1 MSNIKPMLR
10 NAKFV
15 KKQTVELIIQSVR
28 RSIRYNITCNSFMQ
42 FKLSLHAVLAAFLF
56 FIFRGGSQVFNKRA
70 GTFRMNENIKENGH
84 ISMPPA
90 GTNTAPASTSTNR

>member
-28 RSIRYNITCNSFMQ
+28 RSIRWD
-42 FKLSLHAVLAAFLF
+42 
-56 FIFRGGSQVFNKRA
+56 
-70 GTFRMNENIKENGH
+70 
-84 ISMPPA
+84 
-90 GTNTAPASTSTNR
+90 

>member
-28 RSIRYNITCNSFMQ
+28 RSIRYKSITAIFLNYPTHTDRSDI
-42 FKLSLHAVLAAFLF
+42 KKSAVSSPDPKHSVSKNVQLEKVLKF
-56 FIFRGGSQVFNKRA
+56 S
-70 GTFRMNENIKENGH
+70 
-84 ISMPPA
+84 
-90 GTNTAPASTSTNR
+90 